1 MGPVGRKMVH
11 LNVKWG
17 KEMFR
22 DVEADTEQPPLVFK
36 SQLYTLSGVPPERCK
51 VMFRGKLLGD
61 ESWEGFKLKEGQQ
74 IMMMGS
80 SEATS
85 VVTAP
90 QVTPVF
96 LEDLPEEEQDGAP
109 LAIYGAGL
117 KNLGNTCYMNS
128 TLQCLY
134 AVPELRASLVK
145 FVPRGAGLDPSEQLT
160 AEVARLFGDIEQA
173 KGPVLPARFL
183 LTLRN
188 SFPQFAEVGDGGVY
202 KQQDAEECWS
212 QVMQALGE
220 KLRVS
225 LSSMGDEVECS
236 WCCDEG
242 SGGGW
247 MHVSAFFSNRSSAL
261 CAEDLVWKCR
271 MWIAGW
277 LGGEGG
283 LGDVFE

>member
-1 MGPVGRKMVH
+1 MGSGLDKMVH

-17 KEMFR
+17 KKMFR

-61 ESWEGFKLKEGQQ
+61 DSWEGFKLKEGQQ
-74 IMMMGS
+74 VMMMGS
-80 SEATS
+80 SETTA
-85 VVTAP
+85 VITAP
-90 QVTPVF
+90 QKAPVF

-134 AVPELRASLVK
+134 SVPELRSSLGK

-160 AEVARLFGDIEQA
+160 AEVARLFGHIEKA

-183 LTLRN
+183 LTLRS
-188 SFPQFAEVGDGGVY
+188 SFPQFAEVGEGGVY

-212 QVMQALGE
+212 QVIQALGD

-225 LSSMGDEVECS
+225 MRKMRDQNSQ
-236 WCCDEG
+236 
-242 SGGGW
+242 
-247 MHVSAFFSNRSSAL
+247 
-261 CAEDLVWKCR
+261 K
-271 MWIAGW
+271 
-277 LGGEGG
+277 
-283 LGDVFE
+283 